1 MNTTSPTELEER
13 EAENFSH
20 HASHAGAQTNAG
32 KHTESD
38 TPTKGTAMNPN
49 PYPRG
54 RWTELTMTVATKK
67 SKNRLMSEPV
77 SKLLQA
83 PLREL
88 FWGLPESR
96 LLEEAKIRIEGAINT
111 ALAAEPL
118 PSFEVQTELPVAV

>member
-1 MNTTSPTELEER
+1 MNT
-13 EAENFSH
+13 
-20 HASHAGAQTNAG
+20 
-32 KHTESD
+32 
-38 TPTKGTAMNPN
+38 N

-54 RWTELTMTVATKK
+54 RWTELTVAVATKK

-96 LLEEAKIRIEGAINT
+96 LLEEAKIRIEGALNS
-111 ALAAEPL
+111 ALVAEPL
-118 PSFEVQTELPVAV
+118 PSFEMQQELPVSAT